1 MTEQYCDVGGG
12 ITLCYE
18 SFGDRSDPPALLIM
32 GLATQMVAWQ
42 DEFCEE
48 LAARGLYVVRFD
60 NRDSG
65 RSTHVEG
72 AGPTLTQLLTR
83 SKRAAHYTLADMAD
97 DTAGLIA
104 ALDLAPAHVI
114 GASMGGMI
122 GQTLAI
128 RRPELLRSLVSIM
141 SNTGSRWSGQPS
153 PRIYPAFFSRGARDR
168 DAFIAHAER
177 LFAAIG
183 SRGIERDVEGIRRI
197 AGLSYDRDPTSDGSE
212 RQLGA
217 IQASGD
223 RTRDLRRV
231 STPTLVIHG
240 SVDPLISPSG
250 GRATARAIPGA
261 RLLMIK
267 GMGHDLP
274 RVLWPQLID
283 AIAGHAAGAAADG
296 PLSHVSA
303 ATASA
308 TAASSHG

>member
-1 MTEQYCDVGGG
+1 
-12 ITLCYE
+12 
-18 SFGDRSDPPALLIM
+18 
-32 GLATQMVAWQ
+32 
-42 DEFCEE
+42 
-48 LAARGLYVVRFD
+48 
-60 NRDSG
+60 
-65 RSTHVEG
+65 
-72 AGPTLTQLLTR
+72 
-83 SKRAAHYTLADMAD
+83 
-97 DTAGLIA
+97 
-104 ALDLAPAHVI
+104 
-114 GASMGGMI
+114 
-122 GQTLAI
+122 
-128 RRPELLRSLVSIM
+128 M

-153 PRIYPAFFSRGARDR
+153 PRIYPTFFSRGARDR

-212 RQLGA
+212 RQLAA

-261 RLLMIK
+261 RLMMIN

-283 AIAGHAAGAAADG
+283 AIAGHAASADALAGRAAGDRPPG
-296 PLSHVSA
+296 EPVQ
-303 ATASA
+303 TV
-308 TAASSHG
+308 TG